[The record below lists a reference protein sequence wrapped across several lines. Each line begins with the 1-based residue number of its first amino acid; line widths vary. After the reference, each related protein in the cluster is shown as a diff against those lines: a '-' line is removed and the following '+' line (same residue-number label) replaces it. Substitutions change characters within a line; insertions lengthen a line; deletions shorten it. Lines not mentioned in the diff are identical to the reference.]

1 MKDVMVRITG
11 TQNINNDTDKIE
23 FMTEGRI
30 YQKGDATYII
40 YEESKFSGLEGCK
53 TTVRV
58 SGDNVKMFRFG
69 DSFPL
74 DTRIEFE
81 KGKRFEG
88 YYQTPFGPIEMEIMT
103 NNLTNNL
110 SFEKG
115 GSLNI
120 DYNIALVGLSEG
132 RSVLDIE
139 VM

>member
-103 NNLTNNL
+103 NNITNNL

>member
-1 MKDVMVRITG
+1 MKDIMLRITG
-11 TQNINNDTDKIE
+11 TQNIDNDIDTIE

-30 YQKGDATYII
+30 YQKEDVTYIV
-40 YEESKFSGLEGCK
+40 YEESGFSGLEGCR

-69 DSFPL
+69 ESLPM
-74 DTRIEFE
+74 DTKIEFQ

-88 YYQTPFGPIEMEIMT
+88 YYQTPFGPVEMEVTT
-103 NNLTNNL
+103 NSLTNNL

-115 GSLNI
+115 GRLNI
-120 DYNIALVGLSEG
+120 DYNIALIGLSEG

>member
-1 MKDVMVRITG
+1 MKDIMVRITG
-11 TQNINNDTDKIE
+11 TQNIDNDADKIE
-23 FMTEGRI
+23 FVTEGRI

-40 YEESKFSGLEGCK
+40 YEESEFTGLEGCK
-53 TTVRV
+53 TTVRI
-58 SGDNVKMFRFG
+58 SGNNVKMFRFG
-69 DSFPL
+69 ESFPL

-110 SFEKG
+110 SFENG

-120 DYNIALVGLSEG
+120 DYNIALVGLTEG

>member
-1 MKDVMVRITG
+1 MKDIMLRITG
-11 TQNINNDTDKIE
+11 TQNIDNDTDTIE

-30 YQKGDATYII
+30 YQKEDATYIV
-40 YEESKFSGLEGCK
+40 YEESRFSGLGGCK

-69 DSFPL
+69 ESFPM
-74 DTRIEFE
+74 DTKIEFQ

-88 YYQTPFGPIEMEIMT
+88 YYQTPFGPVEMEVTT
-103 NNLTNNL
+103 NSLTNNL

-115 GSLNI
+115 GRLNI
-120 DYNIALVGLSEG
+120 DYNIALIGLSEG

>member
-1 MKDVMVRITG
+1 MD
-11 TQNINNDTDKIE
+11 NDTDTIE

-30 YQKGDATYII
+30 YQKGDATYIV

-53 TTVRV
+53 TTVKV
-58 SGDNVKMFRFG
+58 SGDKVKMFRFSDG
-69 DSFPL
+69 FPV
-74 DTRIEFE
+74 DTQIEFE

-88 YYQTPFGPIEMEIMT
+88 YYQTPFGPVEMEVTT
-103 NNLTNNL
+103 NSLTNNL

-115 GSLNI
+115 GRLNI

>member
-1 MKDVMVRITG
+1 MKDIMLRITG
-11 TQNINNDTDKIE
+11 TQNIDNDADTIE

-30 YQKGDATYII
+30 YQKEDATYIV
-40 YEESKFSGLEGCK
+40 YEESRFSGLEGCK

-58 SGDNVKMFRFG
+58 SDDNVKMFRFSE
-69 DSFPL
+69 SFPM
-74 DTRIEFE
+74 DTKIEFQ

-88 YYQTPFGPIEMEIMT
+88 YYQTPFGPVEMEVTT
-103 NNLTNNL
+103 NSLTNNI

-115 GSLNI
+115 GRLNI

-132 RSVLDIE
+132 RSILDIE